1 MRRPTRRSLP
11 LLAALAALAGCRP
24 PSQPGLD
31 LEGPLLLGSDLVP
44 GEELGPSDPVRLR
57 FSEPV
62 DAATAAGRVALVPF
76 ELGKPCA
83 HLAGCPAGWR
93 CHRARC
99 QRDPVSQAWLADLAT
114 PPLSAARL
122 AQTTPLVVTADA
134 TQTELIVRSRRPLEP
149 HRLHLL
155 LVGPVLDSAG
165 NEAQPEGPG
174 SLLALRE
181 VFASGGD
188 ERAFP
193 SLTLASP
200 AEGEEEV
207 PTNLARVVVRASRPV
222 HGVEPGALWLE
233 LPAGER
239 VGLAPGEAR
248 LCAGEEPGRCFVL
261 SPALALPPLSRV
273 ELRASR
279 AIRDELGRP
288 LHEAEQPG
296 PVASAF
302 VTAAGRDLV
311 PPRLEA
317 LELRLADRCLVT
329 RARSD
334 EPADLLIA
342 GDWEVTAAS
351 VGATRHEL
359 GVASP
364 AALGALALEL
374 VDLAGNRTVL
384 DPRPIDGSSPPPR
397 VVISEVLANPAGP
410 EPAQELVEL
419 LNLESVELD
428 LAGFQ
433 LDDGDDGIAVD
444 VLPAARLPAGG
455 YAIVVGAKYSLD
467 GFVDPPPAAGALIV
481 RLAGTLGDGG
491 LANGGERVV
500 LRDPLGRLV
509 SSYGAH
515 HGATGNGQS
524 IERIEPRRCD
534 LARSWRPRPDGRSSP
549 GRPADP

>member
-1 MRRPTRRSLP
+1 MPRRTRSPLT
-11 LLAALAALAGCRP
+11 LLAALAALAACRP

-44 GEELGPSDPVRLR
+44 GEELGPSDPIRLR

-62 DAATAAGRVALVPF
+62 DAATALERIVLVPF
-76 ELGKPCA
+76 ELGEPCTQVG
-83 HLAGCPAGWR
+83 GCPAGWR
-93 CHRARC
+93 CHRSRC

-114 PPLSAARL
+114 PPLAAARR
-122 AQTTPLVVTADA
+122 ARTAPLVVAADVTA
-134 TQTELIVRSRRPLEP
+134 TELTLRSQRPLEP
-149 HRLHLL
+149 HRLHAL
-155 LVGPVLDSAG
+155 LVGPVLDQAG

-174 SLLALRE
+174 SLLALCE
-181 VFASGGD
+181 VFASGGA
-188 ERAFP
+188 ERALP
-193 SLTLASP
+193 SLTLVSP
-200 AEGEEEV
+200 AEGDEAV
-207 PTNLARVVVRASRPV
+207 PPNLARVVVRASRPV

-233 LPAGER
+233 LASGAR
-239 VGLAPGEAR
+239 VELAPRSAG

-261 SPALALPPLSRV
+261 APALALPPLSRV

-279 AIRDELGRP
+279 AIRDALGRP

-296 PVASAF
+296 PVAAAF
-302 VTAAGRDLV
+302 ATAAGRDLV

-334 EPADLLIA
+334 EPADLVID
-342 GDWEVTAAS
+342 GDWAVSAAS

-364 AALGALALEL
+364 AGPGSLALEL
-374 VDLAGNRTVL
+374 VDLAGNRTAL
-384 DPRPIDGSSPPPR
+384 APRSIDGSSPPPR
-397 VVISEVLANPAGP
+397 IAISEVLANPAGP

-419 LNLESVELD
+419 VNLESAELD

-444 VLPAARLPAGG
+444 ILPAARLPPGG
-455 YAIVVGAKYSLD
+455 YAVVVGAKYSLD
-467 GFVDPPPAAGALIV
+467 GFLDPRPAASALVV

-500 LRDPLGRLV
+500 LRDPSGRLV
-509 SSYGAH
+509 SSFGAH
-515 HGATGNGQS
+515 HGATSSGQS
-524 IERIEPRRCD
+524 VERLEATRCD

-549 GRPADP
+549 GWPADP